1 MSKTLNKI
9 AAGCAA
15 AVSVGA
21 VLLASAAPAA
31 ANTERNGYLETSE
44 FGLYYNSNQGGCV
57 FDLMSSDWNFYNNL
71 FVGPENCE
79 GRNRVTND
87 DTASYRNR
95 DTYTWKVATEVNLTG
110 LIGSLPPGYT
120 GNASINFKNK
130 ITSATFLD

>member
-9 AAGCAA
+9 AAGCVA

-21 VLLASAAPAA
+21 ALLVTAGPAA

-44 FGLYYNSNQGGCV
+44 FGLYYNSYQGGCV

-71 FVGPENCE
+71 FVGPEDCA

-87 DTASYRNR
+87 DTASYWNR
-95 DTYTWKVATEVNLTG
+95 DTYTWKVATDPNLAG
-110 LIGSLPPGYT
+110 LVGSLPPGYA
-120 GNASINFKNK
+120 GNASLNFKNK

>member
-1 MSKTLNKI
+1 MSKAIDKI

-21 VLLASAAPAA
+21 LLLVAAAPAA
-31 ANTERNGYLETSE
+31 AADRDGYLESSE
-44 FGLYYNSNQGGCV
+44 FGLYYNSYQGGCV
-57 FDLMSSDWNFYNNL
+57 FDMMLSDWNFFNNL
-71 FVGPENCE
+71 FVGPEGCA

-87 DTASYRNR
+87 DTASYWNR

-110 LIGSLPPGYT
+110 LIGSLPPGYV
-120 GNASINFKNK
+120 GNASVNFKNK

>member
-1 MSKTLNKI
+1 MSRALKKLVT
-9 AAGCAA
+9 GCAA

-21 VLLASAAPAA
+21 VLLAAAGPAA

-44 FGLYYNSNQGGCV
+44 FGLYYNSYQGGCV
-57 FDLMSSDWNFYNNL
+57 FDLMSSDWNFFNNL
-71 FVGPENCE
+71 FVGPEDCA

-95 DTYTWKVATEVNLTG
+95 DTYTWKVATEANLEG
-110 LIGSLPPGYT
+110 LVGSLPPGYV
-120 GNASINFKNK
+120 GNASLNFKNK

>member
-1 MSKTLNKI
+1 MNK
-9 AAGCAA
+9 ALRRLTTGCAT

-21 VLLASAAPAA
+21 VLLVSAGSAA

-44 FGLYYNSNQGGCV
+44 FGLYYNSNNGGCV
-57 FDLMSSDWNFYNNL
+57 FDLMSSDWNFFNDL
-71 FVGPENCE
+71 FVGPEGCA

-95 DTYTWKVATEVNLTG
+95 DTYTWKVGTEANLAG
-110 LIGSLPPGYT
+110 LIGSLPPGYV